1 MCKQS
6 LRQCSYVYRIDEL
19 KLRAKY
25 RDSFQY
31 GIRTTIYEDKEGE
44 RWTEK
49 LGSPGVNDKKLTAAL
64 RDRDSLTSSK

>member
-1 MCKQS
+1 M
-6 LRQCSYVYRIDEL
+6 YRIDEL
-19 KLRAKY
+19 KGFCCITNEQKLRAKY

-31 GIRTTIYEDKEGE
+31 GIRTTIFEDNKEGE